1 MRLAGSP
8 RRFTLTALAGALC
21 LGLVAVRAETSD
33 TALPPDPAPAPP
45 PPVQLAPLRPQTPQP
60 LAGAIQ
66 GLQALPQGGVRLRM
80 TGATLSPAQASALQA
95 LGRELAAASQGR
107 ITVEAQVSG
116 PADDVS
122 SARRASLA
130 RAQAVKAALE
140 AGGLAP
146 TRIDLRP
153 LGRLPGAQDAVDIL
167 PPGVA
172 SPNAEARRS

>member
-1 MRLAGSP
+1 MKRGAGSFS
-8 RRFTLTALAGALC
+8 RRAGLAAGFAVLSLTA
-21 LGLVAVRAETSD
+21 RAQTPD
-33 TALPPDPAPAPP
+33 PTLPPDPAPAPP
-45 PPVQLAPLRPQTPQP
+45 PPVQLAPPRPQNPQS
-60 LAGAIQ
+60 LTSAIQ

-80 TGATLSPAQASALQA
+80 TGAVPSPAQASALQA
-95 LGRELAAASQGR
+95 LGRELAALPQGR

-122 SARRASLA
+122 AARRLSLA

-153 LGRLPGAQDAVDIL
+153 LGRLSGAQDAVDIL